1 MDWIWRNMFK
11 KLFFII
17 PNHQCNR
24 TYIALDLKYN
34 EIYLAKLEKRQK
46 ELMDFVKEYEGRE
59 EEKAG

>member
-1 MDWIWRNMFK
+1 MWRNIFK
-11 KLFFII
+11 KLFCII
-17 PNHQCNR
+17 PNHQYNR

-59 EEKAG
+59 KEKAG